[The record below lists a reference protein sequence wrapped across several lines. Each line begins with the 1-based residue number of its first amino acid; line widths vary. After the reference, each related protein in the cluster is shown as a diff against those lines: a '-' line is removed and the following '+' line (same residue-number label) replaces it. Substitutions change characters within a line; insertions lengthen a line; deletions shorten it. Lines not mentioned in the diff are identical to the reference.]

1 RAEGR
6 APDGG
11 RWRDDG
17 GGPRARSRLDGGG
30 PRGARALATQ
40 PVQRG
45 RQLTLRGAW
54 SRQGL
59 GAAMPG
65 AGGTD
70 GEVLRAFW
78 RAGLGPQRRPGQ
90 VRRMAHR
97 KAHPGSGV
105 ADRWATAG
113 GRLLALPPSAPAL
126 APIAAS
132 GSKVKPRMRAQAART
147 LAAWEQAIAAAR
159 AAVTSQEAQGWFAH
173 AGYCIATTFM
183 STLGYPRRRSCCGS
197 MASDYGQCWTR
208 WSWRNTTA
216 TTTDVHAKS
225 PIFVMASFTPPA

>member
-1 RAEGR
+1 MGHAAAGHGEPRPPPSRLQHTGPAPEKTRGGPPRTSGPRSSGNAPRCQRAASR
-6 APDGG
+6 APDEGLF
-11 RWRDDG
+11 RADA
-17 GGPRARSRLDGGG
+17 GGPQARSRLDARG

-70 GEVLRAFW
+70 GEVWRAFW

-113 GRLLALPPSAPAL
+113 GRLLALPPSAPDL

-132 GSKVKPRMRAQAART
+132 GAKVKPRMRAQAART

-159 AAVTSQEAQGWFAH
+159 AAVTRQEAQGWFAH
-173 AGYCIATTFM
+173 AGYCIA
-183 STLGYPRRRSCCGS
+183 S
-197 MASDYGQCWTR
+197 
-208 WSWRNTTA
+208 N
-216 TTTDVHAKS
+216 
-225 PIFVMASFTPPA
+225 